1 MNYILFLQLN
11 IMSSNRKE
19 YVTKQQK
26 EEFIQWYLSHYGY
39 NTNLKNNNSRVVS
52 EAYQRE
58 VGILIPK
65 LTIYRWLQKLDYKKV
80 LDYSRQFLTLADR
93 TFQINSQASDTQETN
108 HQEHQV
114 NNSQH
119 TDPQADVEQQL

>member
-1 MNYILFLQLN
+1 
-11 IMSSNRKE
+11 MSSNRKE

-58 VGILIPK
+58 VGVLIPK
-65 LTIYRWLQKLDYKKV
+65 LTIYRWLQKLDYNKV
-80 LDYSRQFLTLADR
+80 LEYSKQFLTSTDR
-93 TFQINSQASDTQETN
+93 TFQINSSASVVQGMN
-108 HQEHQV
+108 HQEPEV

-119 TDPQADVEQQL
+119 KDPQADVE